1 MMKKLFAALVGL
13 ILCNNVWAQKEP
25 GTVTL
30 YPRIG
35 MNLSKFS
42 GDKILP
48 MKTALSVQNTKAEW
62 CLVPNCNTKSASP
75 WP

>member
-42 GDKILP
+42 GDKIF
-48 MKTALSVQNTKAEW
+48 SR
-62 CLVPNCNTKSASP
+62 
-75 WP
+75 